1 LLKINHLN
9 AYYGDLQVLFDVSL
23 KVDEGEIVTLVGAN
37 GAGKSSVVRAIS
49 GLIPR
54 ADGEINLEGQSI
66 LGLPAHRIVDFGI
79 VQIPE
84 ARQLFPF
91 MTVEEN
97 LRMGA
102 FAANARPHLKES
114 LAYVYEFLPVLKER
128 SGQLAGSLSGG
139 EQQMCAIGRGL
150 MARPRLLMLDEPS
163 LGLAPILVQKS
174 FEVIR
179 EIRGQGTTIF
189 LVEQNVQHALKLSDR
204 AYVLENGR
212 IVLEGKGSDMLR
224 DERVCRAYMGM

>member
-1 LLKINHLN
+1 LLRIENLN
-9 AYYGDLQVLFDVSL
+9 AYYGDMQVLFDVS
-23 KVDEGEIVTLVGAN
+23 VEVEEGEIVTIVGAN
-37 GAGKSSVVRAIS
+37 GAGKSSLLRSVS
-49 GLIPR
+49 GLMPKVTGTIEFE
-54 ADGEINLEGQSI
+54 GEPI
-66 LGLPAHRIVDFGI
+66 LGIPSHDVVDRGI

-91 MTVEEN
+91 MSVADN

-102 FAANARPHLKES
+102 YAPRARPHLEES
-114 LAYVYEFLPVLKER
+114 LKYVYQFLPVLEER
-128 SGQLAGSLSGG
+128 SRQLAGSLSGG

-163 LGLAPILVQKS
+163 LGLAPILVQRS
-174 FEVIR
+174 FELIR
-179 EIRGQGTTIF
+179 EIRDQGTTIL

-204 AYVLENGR
+204 AYVLESGR
-212 IVLEGKGSDMLR
+212 IVLSGKGEDLLH